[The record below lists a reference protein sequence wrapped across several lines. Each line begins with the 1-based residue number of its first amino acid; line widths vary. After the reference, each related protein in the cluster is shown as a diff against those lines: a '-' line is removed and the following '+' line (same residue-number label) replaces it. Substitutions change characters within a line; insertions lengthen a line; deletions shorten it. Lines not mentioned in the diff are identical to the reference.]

1 MIIDKGNS
9 DTPYINLDTIN
20 GKLTIMGKSYLNH
33 PSLVYE
39 PIISEIDKQNL
50 NSPKITIKIGLEIMN
65 STSTQY
71 IFRIISILQEMYEET
86 VIYWYYEDDDTDLEE
101 VGDEFEEMFSTMTF
115 KKLPYPVDSVP
126 SFEHLK

>member
-71 IFRIISILQEMYEET
+71 IFRIISILQEMYKET
-86 VIYWYYEDDDTDLEE
+86 VIYWYHEDDDESMIDEWHFFRESFPNSEFKLIPVKDLR
-101 VGDEFEEMFSTMTF
+101 EM
-115 KKLPYPVDSVP
+115 
-126 SFEHLK
+126 

>member
-1 MIIDKGNS
+1 MIIDNGNS

-20 GKLTIMGKSYLNH
+20 GKLTIMGKSYSNH

-39 PIISEIDKQNL
+39 PIMSEIDKQNL

-71 IFRIISILQEMYEET
+71 IFRIITILQEMYEET
-86 VIYWYYEDDDTDLEE
+86 VIYWYYEDDDESMMDEGHVFRESFPHSDFKLISVKDLR
-101 VGDEFEEMFSTMTF
+101 EM
-115 KKLPYPVDSVP
+115 
-126 SFEHLK
+126 

>member
-65 STSTQY
+65 SNSTQY
-71 IFRIISILQEMYEET
+71 IFRIISVLQEMYKET
-86 VIYWYYEDDDTDLEE
+86 VIYWYHEDDDESMIDEGHVFRESFPNSEFKLIPVKDLREI
-101 VGDEFEEMFSTMTF
+101 
-115 KKLPYPVDSVP
+115 
-126 SFEHLK
+126 